1 MDNGSSAD
9 ILYYPAFQHMRIGQD
24 QLRPVNS
31 PFVGFGGMKVQPVGT
46 ISLPV
51 VVGIYPQQITR
62 NVNFLVV
69 DCSSS
74 YNAII
79 GRPTL
84 NSWKAVTSTYHLSV
98 KFPTEHGVG
107 QVQRDQLAARECYLA
122 MMAMDE
128 QVQTMNIEEKR
139 IVAKPIE
146 VLENIPLDESDFEK
160 YTRVGAD
167 LEENA
172 KKDLIKFLKKNV
184 NVFAWSHED
193 MPDID
198 PGVITHRLNVS
209 PSFKPIRQ
217 KKRVFAPERDN
228 AIKDEV
234 HKLMTARSVLSRL
247 VS

>member
-1 MDNGSSAD
+1 MLFRS
-9 ILYYPAFQHMRIGQD
+9 
-24 QLRPVNS
+24 
-31 PFVGFGGMKVQPVGT
+31 
-46 ISLPV
+46 
-51 VVGIYPQQITR
+51 
-62 NVNFLVV
+62 
-69 DCSSS
+69 
-74 YNAII
+74 
-79 GRPTL
+79 
-84 NSWKAVTSTYHLSV
+84 
-98 KFPTEHGVG
+98 
-107 QVQRDQLAARECYLA
+107 
-122 MMAMDE
+122 
-128 QVQTMNIEEKR
+128 
-139 IVAKPIE
+139 E